1 MIAGIER
8 GGKQRSQEAEK
19 MRSAGWHAARPCLR
33 FSSPAPLSSSAFK
46 IPLPYTFNPMPYT
59 LKPASPF
66 DIDVET
72 TEYLKEHVD
81 TGDRWVLN
89 FGPQHPATHTTLRMV
104 LELDGE
110 RVVRC
115 TPHIGYLHSGFEKL
129 GEHLDYNQYVTIASR
144 MNYLSPIANDIC
156 WHHAVEKLFGVN
168 LTPRC
173 KVVRTIMAEL
183 ARIQDHLL
191 CVGAAAL
198 DLGAITGFLFSFN
211 PREKIYD
218 ICDFISGQRFHPDW
232 TRVGGAMM
240 DLPDEEIFKRLVKD
254 FIRNDLPV
262 AIKDLEGLVLRNKI
276 FYDRT
281 AGIGTFTREEAIA
294 WSLSGPVA
302 RASGVRRDLRKD
314 EPYLCYADN
323 WDGMGAKAVEFK
335 VPIAEAGDC
344 YARFQVRLAEIRES
358 IKIIEQLI
366 DNIPGG
372 PMNVFTDAKAVK
384 PPKDE
389 VYGSIEGLIQHFEL
403 IMTNRGWEAPIAE
416 AYGANETA
424 NGELG
429 YYIVA
434 DGSARAWR
442 VKTRP
447 PSFINYQTVSK
458 MIEGHML
465 PDLVAVVGSLNIV
478 AAELDR

>member
-1 MIAGIER
+1 
-8 GGKQRSQEAEK
+8 
-19 MRSAGWHAARPCLR
+19 
-33 FSSPAPLSSSAFK
+33 
-46 IPLPYTFNPMPYT
+46 MPFT
-59 LKPASPF
+59 LKPLDPF
-66 DIDVET
+66 TVDADNPA
-72 TEYLKEHVD
+72 EYLKDHVD
-81 TGDRWVLN
+81 TGDRWALN
-89 FGPQHPATHTTLRMV
+89 FGPQHPATHTTLRLV

-110 RVVRC
+110 RVARC

-129 GEHLDYNQYVTIASR
+129 GERLDYNQYVTIVSR

-156 WHHAVEKLFGVN
+156 WHHAVEKLFDIDV
-168 LTPRC
+168 TPRC
-173 KVVRTIMAEL
+173 KALRTIMAEL

-198 DLGAITGFLFSFN
+198 DLGAFTGFLFAFN

-232 TRVGGAMM
+232 TRVGGAMQ
-240 DLPDEEIFKRLVKD
+240 DLPDEATFQRMV
-254 FIRNDLPV
+254 RNFLDDDLAHALDDV
-262 AIKDLEGLVLRNKI
+262 EKLVLRNRI
-276 FYDRT
+276 FLDRT
-281 AGIGTFTREEAIA
+281 RGIGVISKQDAVA

-323 WDGMGAKAVEFK
+323 WDGRGAKAVEFK
-335 VPIAEAGDC
+335 VPLHDEGDV
-344 YARFQVRLAEIRES
+344 YARFQVRVEEIRQAAH
-358 IKIIEQLI
+358 IIRQLI
-366 DNIPGG
+366 DAIPGG
-372 PMNVFTDAKAVK
+372 PINTFSDGKLVK
-384 PPKDE
+384 PPKAE

-403 IMTNRGWEAPIAE
+403 VMTNRGWEAPIGE

-434 DGSARAWR
+434 DGSPRAWR
-442 VKTRP
+442 AKTRP
-447 PSFINYQTVSK
+447 PSFINFATIAK
-458 MIEGHML
+458 MLEGHML
-465 PDLVAVVGSLNIV
+465 ADTVAVLGSLNIV